1 MEPNNATR
9 WSDNCQLV
17 KPNRTFTETSFAG
30 LRERAQAMVT
40 LPYWGEVLARFRS
53 VRWTIIGLFVGAM
66 VLNYL
71 SRAILGVA
79 APTIMAEQNI
89 STAQYSW
96 ITGAFQVGIMLQ
108 PVCGYLLDVIGL
120 KVGLALF
127 VGAWS
132 LLTMAH
138 GLATGWL
145 GFAGLRGALG
155 VVEGAAQPAG
165 MKVVAQWFP
174 ARERG
179 LAGGIYNIGASFG
192 ALFAPPLVAWS
203 IYHGDWRFAF
213 LVTGGLGLVWLLP
226 WMFWYAP
233 PSRQR
238 AIHAEE
244 RDLII
249 AGQEAQLAS
258 KSGRPVLRRLLTRR
272 NLWAIA
278 SARFL
283 ADPVWGMLS
292 LWMPLY
298 LTKVRHFDLTQIA
311 LFAWLPFLAADLG
324 CLFGPAIAAWL
335 QRRGM
340 HLLDARRGAFTTG
353 AVLMTGMMFVTT
365 VESPVAAVAL
375 LCLGGFAHQ
384 TLSVTVITMSS
395 DLFPQEEVGTA
406 TGVAGM
412 GANLGVLIFTLVL
425 GSLVDQVGYQPFF
438 ILLGVVDLVGALLLW
453 TLIRKPA

>member
-1 MEPNNATR
+1 M
-9 WSDNCQLV
+9 
-17 KPNRTFTETSFAG
+17 
-30 LRERAQAMVT
+30 MVT
-40 LPYWGEVLARFRS
+40 LPCGGEVLARFRS
-53 VRWTIIGLFVGAM
+53 VRWTIITLFVGAM

-120 KVGLALF
+120 KIGLALF

-145 GFAGLRGALG
+145 GFAGLRGVLG

-165 MKVVAQWFP
+165 MKVVSQWFP

-192 ALFAPPLVAWS
+192 AVFAPPLVAWS

-213 LVTGGLGLVWLLP
+213 LVTGGLGLLWIIPWL
-226 WMFWYAP
+226 FWYAP
-233 PSRQR
+233 PSHQR
-238 AIHAEE
+238 AIQAEE
-244 RDLII
+244 RDLILT
-249 AGQEAQLAS
+249 GQEPELAA
-258 KSGRPVLRRLLTRR
+258 KSGKPKLRSLLARR

-298 LTKVRHFDLTQIA
+298 LVKIRHFDLTQIA

-324 CLFGPAIAAWL
+324 CLFGPAVAAWL

-340 HLLDARRGAFTTG
+340 HLLDARRTAFTTG
-353 AVLMTGMMFVTT
+353 ALLMTGMMFVTT
-365 VESPVAAVAL
+365 VESTVLAVAL

-395 DLFPQEEVGTA
+395 DLFPQDEVGTA

-412 GANLGVLIFTLVL
+412 AANLGVLIFTLVL

-438 ILLGVVDLVGALLLW
+438 ILLGVVDLFGALLLW